1 MSAFTANASP
11 ASKLAPVTAVPFW
24 PEIDV
29 DALREA
35 IRVPGDVLAAR
46 LRNTVVVAVASVT
59 RELALWQARKEADG
73 YTALADIPA
82 QQIDGESV
90 LLQLYRRAVQCGT
103 AVELHE
109 RYRSYDATAQ
119 GNQRADDLTP
129 TIDELRRD
137 HRNAISDLQ
146 GLRRVTVELI

>member
-1 MSAFTANASP
+1 MHGLLALMELQAS
-11 ASKLAPVTAVPFW
+11 
-24 PEIDV
+24 
-29 DALREA
+29 R
-35 IRVPGDVLAAR
+35 LAAR
-46 LRNTVVVAVASVT
+46 I
-59 RELALWQARKEADG
+59 G
-73 YTALADIPA
+73 P
-82 QQIDGESV
+82 DGESV

>member
-1 MSAFTANASP
+1 MSAFTANASTAP
-11 ASKLAPVTAVPFW
+11 KLDPVTAGAFW

-35 IRVPGDVLAAR
+35 IRVPGDVLPAR
-46 LRNTVVVAVASVT
+46 LRNTVVLAVASVT
-59 RELALWQARKEADG
+59 RELALWQAHKEADG
-73 YTALADIPA
+73 YSALAEIPA

-90 LLQLYRRAVQCGT
+90 LLQLYRRAVQCCT

-119 GNQRADDLTP
+119 GNQRADDLAP

>member
-11 ASKLAPVTAVPFW
+11 APKLAPVTAGAFW

-35 IRVPGDVLAAR
+35 VRVPGDVLPVR
-46 LRNTVVVAVASVT
+46 LRNTVVLAVASVT
-59 RELALWQARKEADG
+59 RELALWQARKEGDG
-73 YTALADIPA
+73 FAALADIPA
-82 QQIDGESV
+82 QQLDGESV
-90 LLQLYRRAVQCGT
+90 LVQLYRRAVQCCT

-109 RYRSYDATAQ
+109 RYRSYDATSQ

-129 TIDELRRD
+129 TIDEMRRD

>member
-11 ASKLAPVTAVPFW
+11 APKLAPVTAGAFW

-35 IRVPGDVLAAR
+35 VRVPGDVLPVR
-46 LRNTVVVAVASVT
+46 LRNTVVLAVASVT
-59 RELALWQARKEADG
+59 RELALWQARKEGNGFA
-73 YTALADIPA
+73 ALADIPA
-82 QQIDGESV
+82 QQLDGESV
-90 LLQLYRRAVQCGT
+90 LVQLYRRAVQCCT

-109 RYRSYDATAQ
+109 RYRSYDATSQ

-129 TIDELRRD
+129 TIDEMRRD

>member
-1 MSAFTANASP
+1 FTANASP
-11 ASKLAPVTAVPFW
+11 APKLAPVTAGPFW

-59 RELALWQARKEADG
+59 RELALWQVRKEADG
-73 YTALADIPA
+73 YAALADIPA

>member
-1 MSAFTANASP
+1 MSAFTANSSP
-11 ASKLAPVTAVPFW
+11 ASKIDPVTAGAFW
-24 PEIDV
+24 PQIDV

-35 IRVPGDVLAAR
+35 IRVPGDVVPAR
-46 LRNTVVVAVASVT
+46 LRNTVVLAVASVT

-73 YTALADIPA
+73 FAALAGIPA

-90 LLQLYRRAVQCGT
+90 LLQLYRRAVQCCT

>member
-11 ASKLAPVTAVPFW
+11 APKLAPVTAGAFW

-29 DALREA
+29 EALREA

-46 LRNTVVVAVASVT
+46 LRNTVVLAVASVT

-73 YTALADIPA
+73 FAALADIPA

-90 LLQLYRRAVQCGT
+90 LLQLYRRAVQCCT

-129 TIDELRRD
+129 TIDEMRRD

>member
-11 ASKLAPVTAVPFW
+11 APKFAPVTAGAFW

-59 RELALWQARKEADG
+59 RELAPWQARKEADG
-73 YTALADIPA
+73 YATLGDVPA

-90 LLQLYRRAVQCGT
+90 LLQRYRRAVQCCT

-129 TIDELRRD
+129 TIDEMRRD

>member
-1 MSAFTANASP
+1 MSAFTANSSP
-11 ASKLAPVTAVPFW
+11 APKLDPVTAGAFW
-24 PEIDV
+24 PQIDV

-35 IRVPGDVLAAR
+35 IRVPGDVVPAR

-59 RELALWQARKEADG
+59 RELATWQASKEAQG
-73 YTALADIPA
+73 YAALADVPA

-90 LLQLYRRAVQCGT
+90 LLQLYRRAVQCCT

-129 TIDELRRD
+129 TIDEMRRD

>member
-11 ASKLAPVTAVPFW
+11 APKLAPVTAGAFW

-35 IRVPGDVLAAR
+35 IRVPGDVLSAR
-46 LRNTVVVAVASVT
+46 LRNTVVLAVASVT

-73 YTALADIPA
+73 FSALADIPA

-90 LLQLYRRAVQCGT
+90 LLQLYRRAVQCCA

-129 TIDELRRD
+129 TIDEMRRD